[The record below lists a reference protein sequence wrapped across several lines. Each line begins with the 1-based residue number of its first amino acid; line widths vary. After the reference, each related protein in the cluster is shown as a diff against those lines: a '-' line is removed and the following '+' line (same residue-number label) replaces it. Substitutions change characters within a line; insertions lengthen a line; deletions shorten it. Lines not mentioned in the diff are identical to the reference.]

1 MKWLFILLLLI
12 NVIYLGWEV
21 DRGTKI
27 ERMKTPEAINISSN
41 ASKLQLISELQIPPV
56 NRVIDINEQVNLLD
70 IPDPAAELTENEEL
84 VAELPDILLN
94 QTNEIIL
101 PDKCFRYGPIPDESI
116 VRGLSD
122 WFRSRNITE
131 RIHYNEEQS
140 SQMFWVYLAP
150 QQTKENALAVIQ
162 EMENKGIGDFRLI
175 NRGDLENAISLGLYS
190 SQEAV
195 NNRLKELNNKGYV
208 PVVVPYSDVSRLYW
222 LDIKMT
228 DSVIAKNE
236 LFNGFPA
243 RYESVPINCN
253 NISNL

>member
-1 MKWLFILLLLI
+1 MRWLFIFLLLV
-12 NVIYLGWEV
+12 NVVYLGWEV

-27 ERMKTPEAINISSN
+27 EIMKTPVAINIPSN
-41 ASKLQLISELQIPPV
+41 ASMLQLISELQIPPV
-56 NRVIDINEQVNLLD
+56 TRVVYINEQVNVL
-70 IPDPAAELTENEEL
+70 ELSENEEL

-94 QTNEIIL
+94 QTDEIISSEM
-101 PDKCFRYGPIPDESI
+101 CFRYGPIPDESI
-116 VRGLSD
+116 IRGLSD
-122 WFRSRNITE
+122 WFRSRNVIE

-228 DSVIAKNE
+228 NSSIAKNE
-236 LFNGFPA
+236 LFNG
-243 RYESVPINCN
+243 
-253 NISNL
+253 